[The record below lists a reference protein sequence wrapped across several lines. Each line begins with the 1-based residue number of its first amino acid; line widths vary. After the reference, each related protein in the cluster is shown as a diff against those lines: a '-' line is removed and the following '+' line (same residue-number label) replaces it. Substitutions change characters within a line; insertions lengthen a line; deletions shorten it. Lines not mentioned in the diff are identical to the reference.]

1 MMNFKEYAIP
11 AFQEVFDL
19 IDQVCSRLDVGLYLI
34 GAQARDIH
42 FLEKGI
48 KPSRGTRDIDF
59 AIMLPNIERYENV
72 MEELVRVGFR
82 KVKEPYRLIHDT
94 SNTVVDILPFGEI
107 EEQGTVKFT
116 DRQIEVSMVGMSE
129 VLSQPEKIAFGKT
142 IVKVAPLSGMV
153 ILKLISYNERKE
165 RTKDLEDIKDILVN
179 YFDLNNDRFY
189 DQHLDLLDELS
200 TANFVQEAAA
210 RLVGRDMRT
219 ILDRNLE
226 LKNSIIRIIETEI
239 NETGG
244 SITRYFL
251 SKGYFNDAETLKSLF
266 SKLHKGLIE

>member
-1 MMNFKEYAIP
+1 MNFKEYAIP

-19 IDQVCSRLDVGLYLI
+19 LDQVCSRLDVELYLI

-59 AIMLPNIERYENV
+59 AIMLPNIESYEKV
-72 MEELVRVGFR
+72 MDELVRIGFR

-129 VLSQPEKIAFGKT
+129 VLSLPEKITFGNT

-165 RTKDLEDIKDILVN
+165 RTKDLEDIKDIMLN

-189 DQHLDLLDELS
+189 EQHLDLLDELS